1 MPLYDIMSRTS
12 FSIYY
17 VLRDNVN
24 RLNTSTLSKKI
35 KHHLNNLFQPSKKKS
50 YTAVIDDPI
59 LNIKSFKNNKKYLE
73 IRFSLLDTVTVS
85 YRSAVISLNKLENI
99 INNPKIKV
107 NTPVIDYANPNE
119 NIRKLWENNI
129 KVLLKLSIPRCK

>member
-1 MPLYDIMSRTS
+1 MSRTS

-24 RLNTSTLSKKI
+24 RLNTTTLSKKI
-35 KHHLNNLFQPSKKKS
+35 KDHLNNLFQPSKKKS

-107 NTPVIDYANPNE
+107 NTPVIDYANPNG
-119 NIRKLWENNI
+119 NIRNLWENNI

>member
-24 RLNTSTLSKKI
+24 RLNTTTLSKKI
-35 KHHLNNLFQPSKKKS
+35 KDHLNKLFQPSKKKS

-73 IRFSLLDTVTVS
+73 IRFSLLDTVTDC

-107 NTPVIDYANPNE
+107 NTPIIDYANPNG
-119 NIRKLWENNI
+119 NIRNLWENNI

>member
-1 MPLYDIMSRTS
+1 MSRTS

-24 RLNTSTLSKKI
+24 RLNTTALSKKI
-35 KHHLNNLFQPSKKKS
+35 KDHLNNLFQPSKKKS

-107 NTPVIDYANPNE
+107 NTPVIDYANPNG
-119 NIRKLWENNI
+119 NIRNLWENNI

>member
-1 MPLYDIMSRTS
+1 MSRTS

-17 VLRDNVN
+17 VLLNNVN
-24 RLNTSTLSKKI
+24 RLNTTTLSKKI
-35 KHHLNNLFQPSKKKS
+35 KDHLNNLFQPSKKKS
-50 YTAVIDDPI
+50 YTAVIDNPI

-73 IRFSLLDTVTVS
+73 IRFSLLNTVIVS

-107 NTPVIDYANPNE
+107 NTPIIDYANPNE